1 MEREL
6 SVLSD
11 LIKESYPHLPILV
24 NVDDWMAQRF
34 QAPVA
39 FLLTQGVMETGSSLT
54 SYQVVSEAA
63 IVLHYPKVDGVYQ
76 PISIEPLR
84 QLLRRLHFSY
94 RGKDDDLTIELDST
108 SLRIWRDKRDRA
120 EITFRFTYK
129 ATVPKDAVDKINIF
143 DIEEVKT

>member
-6 SVLSD
+6 SVLRD
-11 LIKESYPHLPILV
+11 LIEESYPHLPILV

-94 RGKDDDLTIELDST
+94 RGKNDDLTIELDST